1 LNIYGLN
8 FLPAGRDVAGVSSP
22 SCLFKRA
29 CGMPA
34 NLTPQYLE
42 AELKFKQ
49 AKTTPEKI
57 RALEVMMAV
66 IPKHKGTEKLR
77 GQLKSRMAKLKEE
90 LQKRPAVGRAEQ
102 AYNIKR
108 EGAAQVVLLGFA
120 NSGKSSLLSQI
131 TNASSEVAD
140 YPFTTQKPIPGMM
153 KFENL
158 QIQLVDTPP
167 IQLDHIEPGFPNL
180 IRNADALL
188 LLVDLADDPISQME
202 VLLEQLG
209 DMRIKAVGKGTIRS
223 LETGWACARG
233 LVIGNKCDVRNA
245 MAAYQK
251 VEERFKDTFPIL
263 PISAKEGMNFD
274 ELKKEVYQLLDI
286 VRVYTKVPGREP
298 DLSEPVILKK
308 GGTIDEVALSVHKD
322 FAAKLRYAKVWGSG
336 KFDGQMVKR
345 DYRISEG
352 DVIELHI

>member
-1 LNIYGLN
+1 
-8 FLPAGRDVAGVSSP
+8 
-22 SCLFKRA
+22 
-29 CGMPA
+29 MPA

-57 RALEVMMAV
+57 KALEVMMAV

-90 LQKRPAVGRAEQ
+90 LQKRPTVARAEQ
-102 AYNIKR
+102 AYHIKR
-108 EGAAQVVLLGFA
+108 EGAAQVILLGLP
-120 NSGKSSLLSQI
+120 NSGKSCLLSQI

-167 IQLDHIEPGFPNL
+167 FQLDHIEPGFPNL

-188 LLVDLADDPISQME
+188 LLVDLTEDPVFQME
-202 VLLEQLG
+202 ILLEELER
-209 DMRIKAVGKGTIRS
+209 MKIKMLGKGTIPS
-223 LETGWACARG
+223 LEAGWVSLRAL
-233 LVIGNKCDVRNA
+233 LVGNKCDAQNA

-251 VEERFKDTFPIL
+251 FESHYQDTFPVL
-263 PISAKEGMNFD
+263 PISSKEKMNFE
-274 ELKKEVYQLLDI
+274 ELKKEIYGILSIL
-286 VRVYTKVPGREP
+286 RVFTKVPGKEVDRT
-298 DLSEPVILKK
+298 EPVILKK
-308 GGTIDEVALSVHKD
+308 GSTVEDVALSIHKD

-336 KFDGQMVKR
+336 KFGGQMVKR
-345 DYRISEG
+345 DYQVSEG
-352 DVIELHI
+352 DVIEMHI